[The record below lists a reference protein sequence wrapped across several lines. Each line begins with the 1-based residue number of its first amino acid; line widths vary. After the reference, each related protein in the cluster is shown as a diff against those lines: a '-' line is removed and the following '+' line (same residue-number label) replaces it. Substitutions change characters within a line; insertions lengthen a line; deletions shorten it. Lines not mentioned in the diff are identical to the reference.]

1 MYLIRR
7 VSTCVDFI
15 HKLWSFITTCW
26 CFSKLGIFHIIVS
39 FEKKLEDT
47 FYTNSFSFGKVVRD
61 SPADILKTGIWIFS
75 WVIKKYSGQ
84 KQKEQ
89 QTRKKNKKSSL
100 WPLLPFCSFLQQ
112 SNHFFSFF
120 LDNKM
125 PALRAIFIDLK
136 MDIFFCPVFLLPF

>member
-1 MYLIRR
+1 MYLIRC
-7 VSTCVDFI
+7 VSTHVAFI

-26 CFSKLGIFHIIVS
+26 CFTKLRLFHIIVS
-39 FEKKLEDT
+39 FEKKLEDA

-61 SPADILKTGIWIFS
+61 SPADRLKTGIWIFS
-75 WVIKKYSGQ
+75 WVKKLLRA
-84 KQKEQ
+84 KTKRL
-89 QTRKKNKKSSL
+89 TNKKKKKKSSL
-100 WPLLPFCSFLQQ
+100 WPLLPFCSFLPQ

-120 LDNKM
+120 LDNKT